1 MTSTT
6 PETLPIFPNYLQL
19 RSQSRIPAQVWVWLR
34 VGSVFV
40 ILAIVI
46 LLLVRP
52 DTGLFV
58 FWRVAVPVLPLIFWV
73 APGFWRNVCPL
84 AAANQTSR
92 VFEFTRGLTVPA
104 WFKEYGYVIGFVAF
118 FVLASSRKWL
128 FNTSGTATA
137 LLLIGAL
144 AGAFL
149 GGYFY
154 KGKSGWCSSIC
165 PLYPIQRLYNQ
176 TPFVTIPNA
185 HCDPCVGCT
194 KNCYDFNPGVAY
206 LADLYDEDRYHGNY
220 RKFFAAAM
228 PGFIAAYFTLPNP
241 PAISIGS
248 MYLQF
253 GLYVIISIGIFNFL
267 DAFLKVTTNKLTAL
281 FGAVAIN
288 LFYGFGL
295 PQWLNAVG
303 SMFGVVPPVWV
314 GWAGQAVIIG
324 VAVVWMVRTFRKELL
339 FLGQLMQ
346 QEETRIAPGA
356 SRVLKQAIKQDKLEV
371 TFLPNEIR
379 VLVEPGRTLLEI
391 AESNHQP
398 IEAGCRMGMCGA
410 DPILILDGQENLSP
424 KGADERATLERL
436 GLGDQARLACMCRV
450 KGTVSVSLQM
460 DQQAKAGVLG
470 QSETGVFDE
479 AIKSIVIVGN
489 GIAGVT
495 AADYIRRRHPAC
507 EIHLIGRESHHL
519 YNRMAITRLV
529 YGRSAMSGLY
539 LQPESWYEER
549 KITSWLNTQVAHI
562 DPAAHEVIL
571 ATNEKIPFSRLI
583 LANGSASFVPPI
595 AGFGMPGAYVLR
607 EAEDAIHVRAYVQ
620 KHRCHHAVIAGGGL
634 LGLEAGYALHKVGLE
649 VAVLERGEWLLRR
662 QLDERGSHFLRQYLE
677 ALGMDIVLEAET
689 ASLQG
694 LGPEEGGRLNEVM
707 LKDGRTLRA
716 DVFLVAVGIQPN
728 VELAQTAGLKVK
740 RGVVVDETMRTSDPE
755 IFAAGDV
762 CEFNSKI
769 PGLWTVAVEQARVAG
784 LNAVGEQEVYREVV
798 PVTTLKVVGV
808 DLTSIGQ
815 FEAQTETDTVIA
827 LEDTNAHRY
836 RKLVIAAGKI
846 VGAILLGYPQ
856 YAPAITAAIK
866 RGILVNEYME
876 ALQAGNW
883 GVLDDDSGA

>member
-19 RSQSRIPAQVWVWLR
+19 RSRSRIPPQVWVWLR
-34 VGSVFV
+34 VGSVLA
-40 ILAIVI
+40 ILAMVI
-46 LLLVRP
+46 LLLVKP
-52 DTGLFV
+52 DMGLFV
-58 FWRVAVPVLPLIFWV
+58 FWRVTVPVLPLIFFV

-84 AAANQTSR
+84 AAVNQTPR
-92 VFEFTRGLTVPA
+92 VFKFARGMTVPA

-137 LLLIGAL
+137 LLLLGAL

-176 TPFVTIPNA
+176 TPFVMIPNA

-228 PGFIAAYFTLPNP
+228 PGFIAAYFSLPNP

-253 GLYVIISIGIFNFL
+253 GLYVIISMGIFNFL

-295 PQWLNAVG
+295 PQWLHAVG
-303 SMFGVVPPVWV
+303 STFGVVPSVWV

-324 VAVVWMVRTFRKELL
+324 VAVAWMVGTFRKEPL

-371 TFLPNEIR
+371 TFLPNEVR

-391 AESNHQP
+391 AEGNHQP

-450 KGTVSVSLQM
+450 KGAVSVSLQT
-460 DQQAKAGVLG
+460 DQAKAGAPS
-470 QSETGVFDE
+470 QSETAVFDE
-479 AIKSIVIVGN
+479 SIKSIVIVGN

-562 DPAAHEVIL
+562 DPTTHEAIL
-571 ATNEKIPFSRLI
+571 ATNEIIPYNRLI
-583 LANGSASFVPPI
+583 FANGSSSFVPPI
-595 AGFGMPGAYVLR
+595 SGFGIPGTYVLR
-607 EAEDAIHVRAYVQ
+607 EAEDAIHVRAFVQ
-620 KHRCHHAVIAGGGL
+620 KHRCHYAVIAGGGL
-634 LGLEAGYALHKVGLE
+634 LGLEAGYALHKIGADVS
-649 VAVLERGEWLLRR
+649 VLERGKWLLRR

-677 ALGMDIVLEAET
+677 TLGMDIVLEAET
-689 ASLQG
+689 DSVQALP
-694 LGPEEGGRLNEVM
+694 LEKGGRLAQVT
-707 LKDGRTLRA
+707 LKDGRALQA

-728 VELAQTAGLKVK
+728 MEIAQTAGLKVK
-740 RGVVVDETMRTSDPE
+740 RGIVVDETMRTSNPDV
-755 IFAAGDV
+755 FAAGDV

-769 PGLWTVAVEQARVAG
+769 PGLWPVAVEQGRIAAI
-784 LNAVGEQEVYREVV
+784 NAVGGKEIYREVV
-798 PVTTLKVVGV
+798 PVTALKVVGV
-808 DLTSIGQ
+808 DLTSIGR
-815 FEAQTETDTVIA
+815 FEAQSDSDITIA

-836 RKLVIAAGKI
+836 RKLVISEDKI

-856 YAPAITAAIK
+856 YAPAITATIK

-883 GVLDDDSGA
+883 EVLDEISGA

>member
-1 MTSTT
+1 MMNIPAES
-6 PETLPIFPNYLQL
+6 LPVFPNYLQL
-19 RSQSRIPAQVWVWLR
+19 RSRSRIPARLWAWLR
-34 VGSVFV
+34 GGSVV
-40 ILAIVI
+40 ALLAMVV
-46 LLLVRP
+46 LLLIRP
-52 DTGLFV
+52 ETGLFV
-58 FWRVAVPVLPLIFWV
+58 FWRVTVPVLPLVFWI
-73 APGFWRNVCPL
+73 APGIWRNICPL
-84 AAANQTSR
+84 AAVNQTPR
-92 VFEFTRGLTVPA
+92 LFKFTRGWTVPA

-118 FVLASSRKWL
+118 FLLASSRKWL

-149 GGYFY
+149 GGYFF

-176 TPFVTIPNA
+176 TPFVTVPNA

-228 PGFIAAYFTLPNP
+228 PGFIVAYFTITNP

-253 GLYVIISIGIFNFL
+253 GLYIVLSIGLFFLL
-267 DAFLKVTTNKLTAL
+267 DAFLKVTTNKLTAVS
-281 FGAVAIN
+281 GAVAIN

-295 PQWLNAVG
+295 PGWLNAVG
-303 SMFGVVPPVWV
+303 SMFGATPPAWVAWV
-314 GWAGQAVIIG
+314 GQVAIAG
-324 VAVVWMVRTFRKELL
+324 VAVAWVIRTYRKEPM

-371 TFLPNEIR
+371 TFMPNEVR
-379 VLVEPGRTLLEI
+379 VLVEAGRTLLEI

-410 DPILILDGQENLSP
+410 DPILILSGQENLSP
-424 KGADERATLERL
+424 KGGDERGTLERL
-436 GLGDQARLACMCRV
+436 GLGEGARLACMCRV
-450 KGTVSVSLQM
+450 KGAVAVSL
-460 DQQAKAGVLG
+460 DLKSAKANGTG
-470 QSETGVFDE
+470 AGETGTYDE
-479 AIKSIVIVGN
+479 TIKSVVIVGN

-495 AADYIRRRHPAC
+495 AADYVRRRHPAC

-539 LQPESWYEER
+539 LQPETWYDER
-549 KITSWLNTQVAHI
+549 KITSWLNTQVANI
-562 DPAAHEVIL
+562 DATGREVIL
-571 ATNEKIPFSRLI
+571 ATNEKVPYDRLI
-583 LANGSASFVPPI
+583 LANGSSSFVPPI
-595 AGFGMPGAYVLR
+595 PGFGIPGTYVLR

-620 KHRCHHAVIAGGGL
+620 THRCHHAVIAGGGL
-634 LGLEAGYALHKVGLE
+634 LGLEAGYALHKIGME
-649 VAVLERGEWLLRR
+649 VMVLERGEWLLRR
-662 QLDERGSHFLRQYLE
+662 QLDARGSQFLRQYLE
-677 ALGMDIVLEAET
+677 TLGMDIVLEAET
-689 ASLQG
+689 ASVQG
-694 LGPEEGGRLNEVM
+694 LPLEEGGRLAQVT
-707 LKDGRTLRA
+707 LKDGRVLHA
-716 DVFLVAVGIQPN
+716 DVFLAAVGIQPN
-728 VELAQTAGLKVK
+728 LELGRTAGLTIK
-740 RGVVVDETMRTSDPE
+740 RGIVVDEAMRTSDPN

-762 CEFNSKI
+762 CEFNGKV
-769 PGLWTVAVEQARVAG
+769 PGLWTVAVEQARIAA
-784 LNAVGEQEVYREVV
+784 LNAVGGNEIYREVI
-798 PVTTLKVVGV
+798 PVTALKVVGV
-808 DLTSIGQ
+808 DVTSIGQ
-815 FEAQTETDTVIA
+815 FEAQADTDTVIV

-836 RKLVIAAGKI
+836 RKLVLADGKI

-856 YAPAITAAIK
+856 YAPSVTAAVK
-866 RGILVNEYME
+866 QGILVNEHLD

-883 GVLDDDSGA
+883 EVLEGVAV